1 MNRYYDA
8 IMDLAGMEEFKAL
21 IQKWDTLSGNIQK
34 NPPSVPILLPDLL
47 WVANSG
53 VGKTKLIRLMSE
65 YLHAKDNLVD
75 FYGDVKFF
83 EFLLNYVPK
92 EAPFTELQRLMEEV
106 SEAAGFRNEYRG
118 AILIDIDGW
127 VKHYEEPHFVSFM
140 EYLSAHSDR
149 WMIVLSVS
157 EQEGLHNLQA
167 FLSMYLRLEKITLTL
182 PKTGELFGFISE
194 NLQKYGLSLCADAQQ
209 LLHATIEALRENKY
223 FDGFKTIKMLCQD
236 IVYEHFS
243 RDGATGGVLTAQ
255 NLAKFSADG
264 DYVKTAI
271 ENAAK
276 VHKIGFLNKE

>member
-21 IQKWDTLSGNIQK
+21 IRKWDTLSGNMQK

-53 VGKTKLIRLMSE
+53 VGKTKLMRLMSE
-65 YLHAKDNLVD
+65 YLQARGNLVD

-92 EAPFTELQRLMEEV
+92 DAPFTELQRLMDEV

-127 VKHYEEPHFVSFM
+127 VEHYEEPHFVSFM
-140 EYLSAHSDR
+140 EYLSANSDR

-157 EQEGLHNLQA
+157 EQEELHNLQA

-182 PKTGELFGFISE
+182 PETGELFGFISE
-194 NLQKYGLSLCADAQQ
+194 NLQKYGLTLSADARQ
-209 LLHATIEALRENKY
+209 LLHGTIEALRENKY

-243 RDGATGGVLTAQ
+243 REGAVGGVLTAQ
-255 NLAKFSADG
+255 SLEKFSAHS